1 MSSSVV
7 ALDITLPVK
16 QAFHALYREGI
27 SMASL
32 WDSNKCQFVGM
43 LSAMDFILVLKEMGI
58 HGSNLT
64 EEQLET
70 HTIAVWRE
78 TQECR
83 TDSNGRTYP
92 QHMVHLPIDSIPVGT
107 WVSKVGRKMVL
118 KFVAASCSSFS
129 FSIKGILSKPYV
141 KQCVSLKEE
150 NRKLKDRFLDRD
162 IIALVKDKVY
172 ARISLSGF
180 SIHQALLLG
189 RDARFSCRL
198 HNGPRCHMCLRS
210 DSLHKERL
218 ANPGVRQLVVIEAG
232 SRRVEGVALEKTC
245 VL

>member
-1 MSSSVV
+1 MPRKLIRGCLPQSGKVV

-27 SMASL
+27 SMAPL

-92 QHMVHLPIDSIPVGT
+92 QHMVHVYT
-107 WVSKVGRKMVL
+107 
-118 KFVAASCSSFS
+118 
-129 FSIKGILSKPYV
+129 GILSTLLIACPFFSY
-141 KQCVSLKEE
+141 QLIQY
-150 NRKLKDRFLDRD
+150 LD

-232 SRRVEGVALEKTC
+232 SRRVEGIISIGNVFRIL
-245 VL
+245 LS

>member
-27 SMASL
+27 SMAPL

-43 LSAMDFILVLKEMGI
+43 LSAMDFILVLKEWENI
-58 HGSNLT
+58 PTTYGSS
-64 EEQLET
+64 E
-70 HTIAVWRE
+70 V
-78 TQECR
+78 
-83 TDSNGRTYP
+83 S
-92 QHMVHLPIDSIPVGT
+92 SIPIVDNND
-107 WVSKVGRKMVL
+107 
-118 KFVAASCSSFS
+118 
-129 FSIKGILSKPYV
+129 
-141 KQCVSLKEE
+141 SL
-150 NRKLKDRFLDRD
+150 LDINSRRD

-232 SRRVEGVALEKTC
+232 SRLVEGIISIGNVFRIL
-245 VL
+245 LS

>member
-1 MSSSVV
+1 
-7 ALDITLPVK
+7 
-16 QAFHALYREGI
+16 
-27 SMASL
+27 
-32 WDSNKCQFVGM
+32 
-43 LSAMDFILVLKEMGI
+43 MGI

-92 QHMVHLPIDSIPVGT
+92 QHMVHVSAPEPEVSSIPIVDNND
-107 WVSKVGRKMVL
+107 
-118 KFVAASCSSFS
+118 
-129 FSIKGILSKPYV
+129 
-141 KQCVSLKEE
+141 SL
-150 NRKLKDRFLDRD
+150 LDINSRRD

-232 SRRVEGVALEKTC
+232 SRLVEGIISIGNVFRIL
-245 VL
+245 LS

>member
-1 MSSSVV
+1 
-7 ALDITLPVK
+7 
-16 QAFHALYREGI
+16 
-27 SMASL
+27 
-32 WDSNKCQFVGM
+32 
-43 LSAMDFILVLKEMGI
+43 MGI

-92 QHMVHLPIDSIPVGT
+92 QHMVHAGPLELATVPIIHSSEDDSFPQLLHLVSLSEILKCIYRHFEHSSHCLPILQLPIDSIPVGT
-107 WVSKVGRKMVL
+107 WVSKVGPN
-118 KFVAASCSSFS
+118 ASLGDALSLLIQDEPEVSS
-129 FSIKGILSKPYV
+129 IPIV
-141 KQCVSLKEE
+141 DNNDSL
-150 NRKLKDRFLDRD
+150 LDINSRRD

-232 SRRVEGVALEKTC
+232 SRRVEGIISIGNVFRIL
-245 VL
+245 LS